1 MTSENSGQAWLIALQ
16 SDSRKAY
23 AICIPC
29 GGFPTFLDNWWILF
43 FFPFSSPFFFYAG
56 KEKNLH
62 IIWQT
67 RAATSLEWGLHYESV
82 FFCFFLAFTC
92 WFTRH
97 PGRLWNLSMTSMGQ
111 RNWSS
116 RDSCNAPSLLR
127 FYSFLPGWHPRQIL
141 SIKPFWLSTNQR
153 HFFTQSS
160 KSCN

>member
-43 FFPFSSPFFFYAG
+43 FFPFSSPFFFMQERKKTCTLFDRLG
-56 KEKNLH
+56 QPPL
-62 IIWQT
+62 
-67 RAATSLEWGLHYESV
+67 LEWGLHYESV

-153 HFFTQSS
+153 HFFTQST